1 MLLTSTVHH
10 NHLQLSGGIM
20 RGIDDMEVQWG
31 AEGGRA
37 ADPPQFIAD
46 AARQHGNFGELLR
59 GGPQAA
65 AVRSTL
71 QQPGGV
77 LASTVQH
84 GTPASDYDP
93 SFFPLVH
100 PTSFPYG
107 SGGRPKGM
115 SLKAWASLLMRR
127 CPRERLA
134 HNVYLN
140 LDMFN
145 IIQRQEVRWDLT
157 DGVRCARGHGTL
169 IHAPTCHNYMQHH
182 LNRLA
187 AVCPVVQHNSVQHE

>member
-1 MLLTSTVHH
+1 MFFSTSAVHH
-10 NHLQLSGGIM
+10 DHTQVSGGIM
-20 RGIDDMEVQWG
+20 RGLDDMEIQWG

-46 AARQHGNFGELLR
+46 AARQHGNFGDLLR

-65 AVRSTL
+65 AVRATL

-77 LASTVQH
+77 LASTVQRA
-84 GTPASDYDP
+84 TPASDYDP

-134 HNVYLN
+134 HNVYLS
-140 LDMFN
+140 LDLFN
-145 IIQRQEVRWDLT
+145 IIQRQEVRWDPTPRQGVPCAAAWNTRTHAPNMAHCAQL
-157 DGVRCARGHGTL
+157 DAARAQSHCCGVR
-169 IHAPTCHNYMQHH
+169 
-182 LNRLA
+182 
-187 AVCPVVQHNSVQHE
+187 